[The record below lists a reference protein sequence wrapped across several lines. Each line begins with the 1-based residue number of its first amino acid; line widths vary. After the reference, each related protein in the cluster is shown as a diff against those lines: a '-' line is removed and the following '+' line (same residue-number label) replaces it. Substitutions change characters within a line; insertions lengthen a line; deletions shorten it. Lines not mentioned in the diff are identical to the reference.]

1 MGVPRK
7 NVSLSGELGSPD
19 SGVTADLVD
28 PVFFLGLSLKKKF
41 FFRLTGSE
49 KSAQAKVFLA
59 HFPSCHKKALL
70 LTDLE
75 SPDRFQMHYFKGK
88 TEGNVQHTSKIS
100 PAAR

>member
-1 MGVPRK
+1 MEAPENIQHTSKTISDASMFSV
-7 NVSLSGELGSPD
+7 
-19 SGVTADLVD
+19 
-28 PVFFLGLSLKKKF
+28 FLGLSLKKKF

-88 TEGNVQHTSKIS
+88 TEGNVQHTSKFS